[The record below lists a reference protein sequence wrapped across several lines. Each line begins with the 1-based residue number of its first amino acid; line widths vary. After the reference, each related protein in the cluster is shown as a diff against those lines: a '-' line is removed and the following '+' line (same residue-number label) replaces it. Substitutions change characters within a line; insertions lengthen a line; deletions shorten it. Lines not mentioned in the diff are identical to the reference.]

1 MIEIHLY
8 GKLRR
13 FAKDSSPV
21 RESVIRI
28 ESQPDETV
36 ESLLTRV
43 GISIDEVYTIF
54 YNSRL
59 LSTHFKGALMMEFPQ
74 VNSNPFD
81 WDLSIPIKAG
91 DRIGLFGR
99 DMASLIV

>member
-13 FAKDSSPV
+13 YAKDNSPS
-21 RESVIRI
+21 RESVIWI

-43 GISIDEVYTIF
+43 GISIDEVYSIV
-54 YNSRL
+54 YNSSL
-59 LSTHFKGALMMEFPQ
+59 LATHSKTALLMEYPQ
-74 VNSNPFD
+74 VRSNLFD
-81 WDLSIPIKAG
+81 WDLSMPVKAG
-91 DRIGLFGR
+91 DRIGLFSR
-99 DMASLIV
+99 DMALLIV